1 MNRPISG
8 LFPYLFT
15 LLLGA
20 MVGLG
25 TLPVAAAEDAFQRLF
40 PNRSAEETLDV
51 LILPISGTIDLGL
64 PAYVDRHLSEA
75 EENGTELVIL
85 QVDTFGGRV
94 DAAARIRDRLLSSKL
109 PIVAF
114 VDRRAISAGAL
125 ISMAAQEIWLAP
137 GATIGAATP
146 VVMDGETMEAAD
158 EKMVSYMRGEMRST
172 AEARGHDPALAEAMV
187 DRDIAIE
194 GVVEAGKLLT
204 LSADEALKLGLG
216 KGSAADLPTLL
227 QQLGLEKANRL
238 SAEENWGESLARI
251 LTDPA
256 VAGVLMSLAMLGIMV
271 ELYTPGFG
279 LPGVVGLGCM
289 GAFLLGHVSADLV
302 GWEEA
307 LLIGVGGVLLF
318 IEVFVTPG
326 FGALGVLGILSLVAG
341 LILAM
346 IGMPVDRAWELGMVG
361 EAARVVVLSVGAAC
375 AIMLVL
381 AFFLPRRAFPR
392 WLVLERAVEGSAP
405 GTTAAPHIEHGARP
419 ELLGWT
425 GEALTDLRLSGKAR
439 LAPPAET
446 GRSPGDGGEVVD
458 VDSLHAWLPR
468 GTPLRVV
475 EVEGARV
482 VVERI
487 PETPAD
493 PSLRN

>member
-1 MNRPISG
+1 MNPTILR
-8 LFPYLFT
+8 LLPYLLT
-15 LLLGA
+15 LLLA
-20 MVGLG
+20 AFVGLRV
-25 TLPVAAAEDAFQRLF
+25 LPVAAAEEAFQRLF
-40 PNRSAEETLDV
+40 PTRSSEETLDV
-51 LILPISGTIDLGL
+51 LVLPISGTIDLGL
-64 PAYVDRHLSEA
+64 PAYIDRHLTEA

-85 QVDTFGGRV
+85 RVDTFGGRV
-94 DAAARIRDRLLSSKL
+94 DAAARIRDRLLSSEL

-125 ISMAAQEIWLAP
+125 ISLAAQEIWLAP

-146 VVMDGETMEAAD
+146 VVMEGETMEAAD

-187 DRDIAIE
+187 DRDIALE

-204 LSADEALKLGLG
+204 LSTEEALKLGLG
-216 KGSAADLPTLL
+216 KGTAADLPSLL
-227 QQLGLEKANRL
+227 DELGLENANRVT
-238 SAEENWGESLARI
+238 AEENWGESLARI

-256 VAGVLMSLAMLGIMV
+256 VAGVLMSLAMLGIMI
-271 ELYTPGFG
+271 ELYSPGFG

-307 LLIGVGGVLLF
+307 LLIGVGAVLLF
-318 IEVFVTPG
+318 VEVFVTPG
-326 FGALGVLGILSLVAG
+326 FGLLGVVGIVSIVAG

-361 EAARVVVLSVGAAC
+361 EAAEVVVVSVGAAC

-405 GTTAAPHIEHGARP
+405 GTTTTPHVEHGARP

-439 LAPPAET
+439 LAPPAGSE
-446 GRSPGDGGEVVD
+446 GSPVRGGEVVD
-458 VDSLHAWLPR
+458 VVSLHAWLPR
-468 GTPLRVV
+468 GTPLHVV

-482 VVERI
+482 VVDRI
-487 PETPAD
+487 PDSPAY
-493 PSLRN
+493 SNSRN